1 MRRIAVL
8 LVTTLAAAGGA
19 AADPFYG
26 FFDYRQPAPPVA
38 GDCAA
43 IAAAIGPEA
52 TWYGEFSGRRW
63 DNFKDEYYPFAARGC
78 FDSEFACRVW
88 QNQAI
93 TYLDRGPMN
102 YSSCRRGG

>member
-1 MRRIAVL
+1 MRRIAAL
-8 LVTTLAAAGGA
+8 LVAMLAAAGSA
-19 AADPFYG
+19 AADPLYG
-26 FFDYRQPAPPVA
+26 FFDYRKPVPPVA

-63 DNFKDEYYPFAARGC
+63 DNFTDEYYPFAARGC

>member
-1 MRRIAVL
+1 MQRIAAL
-8 LVTTLAAAGGA
+8 AFAIIAAAGTA

-26 FFDYRQPAPPVA
+26 FFDYQKAGPPVG

-43 IAAAIGPEA
+43 ISAAIGRDA

-63 DNFKDEYYPFAARGC
+63 DNFTDKYYPFAAFGC
-78 FDSEFACRVW
+78 FDSEFDCRVW

-102 YSSCRRGG
+102 YSTCRQGR